1 MRKFLCLP
9 GALTNAQTMSIQLG
23 PIVNELES
31 DKSASFH
38 FTQGIIEESP
48 PEDIAFWFGTP
59 PHLRF
64 FKYEAGVEPLSILN
78 GLRDFE
84 HDGTPEEA
92 MREFL
97 GDDSAPLR
105 EDVQRMLDDLYRTI
119 KEHGPF
125 YGLIGYS
132 EGATVAATLIVDDL
146 KRRQAEGLSGS
157 SFQCAVFFHGWPPL
171 STEGKSTLLLSDEV
185 GELITIPTFHVVGA
199 SDPYLVGS
207 MALYSVCDSNTA
219 EMFDH
224 GMGHMV
230 PRESVTVKELS
241 DRLRGFWNEIE
252 EES

>member
-1 MRKFLCLP
+1 MKKFLCLP
-9 GALTNAQTMSIQLG
+9 GALTNAKTLNVQLG

-31 DKSASFH
+31 SKDVSFH
-38 FTQGIIEESP
+38 FTQGTIEESP
-48 PEDIAFWFGTP
+48 PEDIAYWFGTP

-84 HDGTPEEA
+84 HDGSPEEA

-97 GDDSAPLR
+97 GNDSAPLR
-105 EDVQRMLDDLYRTI
+105 QDVQRMLDDLYRTI
-119 KEHGPF
+119 EEHGPF

-132 EGATVAATLIVDDL
+132 EGATVAATIIVDDL
-146 KRRQAEGLSGS
+146 KKRQAKGLEGS

-171 STEGKSTLLLSDEV
+171 ATEGESTLLLSDDV

-199 SDPYLVGS
+199 SDPYLIGS
-207 MALYSVCDSNTA
+207 MALFSICDSDSA

-224 GMGHMV
+224 GKGHMV
-230 PRESVTVKELS
+230 PRDSITVKELS
-241 DRLRGFWNEIE
+241 ERLRSFWAEIDAG
-252 EES
+252 S

>member
-1 MRKFLCLP
+1 M
-9 GALTNAQTMSIQLG
+9 
-23 PIVNELES
+23 NELTL
-31 DKSASFH
+31 DKTAIFH
-38 FTQGIIEESP
+38 FAQGTIEETP
-48 PEDIAFWFGTP
+48 PEDIAYWFGEP

-105 EDVQRMLDDLYRTI
+105 PDIQRMLDDLYRTVE
-119 KEHGPF
+119 EHGPF

-146 KRRQAEGLSGS
+146 KRRQAKGLEGS
-157 SFQCAVFFHGWPPL
+157 SFKCSIFFHGWPPL
-171 STEGKSTLLLSDEV
+171 ATEGSSALLLSDDV
-185 GELITIPTFHVVGA
+185 GEIITVPTFHVVGA

-207 MALYSVCDSNTA
+207 MALFAVCDSDTA

-230 PRESVTVKELS
+230 PRDAVTVKVLA
-241 DRLRGFWNEIE
+241 DRLRGFWE
-252 EES
+252 EMEEREREGS